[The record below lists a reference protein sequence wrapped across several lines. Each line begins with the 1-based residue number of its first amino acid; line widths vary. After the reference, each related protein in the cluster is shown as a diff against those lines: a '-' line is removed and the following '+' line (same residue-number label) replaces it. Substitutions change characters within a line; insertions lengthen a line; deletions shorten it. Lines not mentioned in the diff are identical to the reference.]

1 MLRASTSE
9 AALVLAHPVAPLT
22 LAEAGLS
29 LDLVLQLALKT
40 LYLSGDLIGTELA
53 RRLGLRFPVIE
64 PALDELRSARHI
76 EVASGSMLGP
86 SSYEY
91 RILDAGRARAMLFLQ
106 QNQYVGVAPV
116 PLAQYAAYLRAHQ
129 LAVPRTATRDRV
141 REACRHLVLSD
152 RVIDS
157 LGPAVNAGHSLF
169 VYGPPGNGK
178 TVIAQSIRNLLD
190 GDVAI
195 PHAIAVEGQIIRI
208 FDPVVHET
216 IATPESESLIVDG
229 PDEDRRW
236 VRCRRP
242 LVTVGGEL
250 TLDALELSYLP
261 VSGFYR
267 APLQALA
274 NGGVLVI
281 DDFGRQRVG
290 PRDLLNRWI
299 VPLESRID
307 YLTLHTGKKFQ
318 VPFDVLTVFA
328 TNLDPAK
335 LADEAFLRR
344 IPYKIHVG
352 DPSLEQF
359 TSILEMNCRRRDMT
373 FHPVMAEYLHRR
385 HYQPTDRPMRACH
398 PRDLLD
404 QVTALC
410 RYRGEEPTLNRENLD
425 AACAAY
431 FLDDDKAQTLPSQ
444 SSPRTNVPLIEVR

>member
-1 MLRASTSE
+1 VLRASTSE
-9 AALVLAHPVAPLT
+9 AAPVLAHPVAPLT

-208 FDPVVHET
+208 FDPVVHEPLT
-216 IATPESESLIVDG
+216 VEEPEPLIAAG
-229 PDEDRRW
+229 PTEDRRW

-281 DDFGRQRVG
+281 DDFGRQRVA

-299 VPLESRID
+299 VPLESRVD
-307 YLTLHTGKKFQ
+307 YLTLQTGQKFEL
-318 VPFDVLTVFA
+318 PFVTLVAFA
-328 TNLDPAK
+328 TNIRPRDLV
-335 LADEAFLRR
+335 DEAFLRR
-344 IPYKIHVG
+344 IRYKVFAES
-352 DPSLEQF
+352 PSAEDFARIWSAACGERGVPFERALVDRVLAE
-359 TSILEMNCRRRDMT
+359 CYRPRRIPLRG
-373 FHPVMAEYLHRR
+373 
-385 HYQPTDRPMRACH
+385 CH
-398 PRDLLD
+398 PRDLID
-404 QVTALC
+404 QALSLAE
-410 RYRGEEPTLNRENLD
+410 YRGEATRLTFTLVA
-425 AACAAY
+425 AACDSY
-431 FLDDDKAQTLPSQ
+431 FVDDGE
-444 SSPRTNVPLIEVR
+444 N